1 MVTKS
6 KDEKESDQAKVTRKP
21 KLNKETIRELS
32 VDEKKKIKGGFI
44 MQDTVLLTGDC
55 RRR

>member
-6 KDEKESDQAKVTRKP
+6 KDGKESDRAKVKKP

-32 VDEKKKIKGGFI
+32 SDEKKKIRGGFI
-44 MQDTVLLTGDC
+44 MRDTIILTGDC
-55 RRR
+55 RRG